1 MRWNGVGR
9 VGVVLW
15 ACLVVAPVCWAS
27 EGSSSG
33 VGDDQAGATAPA
45 DDADVLAGPRAE
57 EADVPGSSGVF
68 APSMDGRGMRGGGD
82 ARTDRWLQ
90 RIIRGLMREAPSEE
104 LAVSAEQREAIGAAM
119 RGHEERV
126 RVYREAHAEEI
137 RELREAAGI
146 GSEDELRRRNRAEG
160 AEGATPS
167 PEAQAATQRLRE
179 INRGTPT
186 TDRLRGEIWAVLSDA
201 QRAHVE
207 AELERLREEAEAGAG
222 DAMMMGDG
230 DAMAPARGRR
240 GHDAGGAAT
249 GTGDERLDAF
259 VERVM
264 ALPEAQRERVL
275 RRLTQMLERFEQ
287 AERESRRRA
296 QPPSMDGVD
305 VPGEGRRG
313 RGANRDADAPGRG
326 G

>member
-15 ACLVVAPVCWAS
+15 AGLVVAPVCWSS

-68 APSMDGRGMRGGGD
+68 APSLDGRGMGGGGD

-104 LAVSAEQREAIGAAM
+104 LVVSAEQREAIGAAM

-126 RVYREAHAEEI
+126 RAYREAHAEEI

-146 GSEDELRRRNRAEG
+146 GSEDELRGRNQAEG
-160 AEGATPS
+160 AGAT

-179 INRGTPT
+179 INRGTPS
-186 TDRLRGEIWAVLSDA
+186 TDRLRGEIWAVLSEA

-222 DAMMMGDG
+222 DAMMMGG
-230 DAMAPARGRR
+230 GEAMAPARGRR
-240 GHDAGGAAT
+240 GNETGGVT

-275 RRLTQMLERFEQ
+275 QRLTQMLERFEQ

-313 RGANRDADAPGRG
+313 RGAGRDADAPGRG